1 MSNNLSIIISGP
13 TAVGKTAVA
22 LHLAKKLN
30 YSIISV
36 DSRQIYKGLNVGTA
50 APIGKWQGGKYF
62 VEGVPYHLVDFLS
75 IDEVF
80 DVSRFISMAREIAQK
95 ENNKVIFAGGSGMYF
110 QNYFCGMD
118 NLPKADLIL
127 RARLAREADMYGREY
142 LHKRLQKIDPQSAK
156 EIPYQN
162 IHRLI
167 RALEIYELTGKP
179 ASVLKSGKLNQEIT
193 KDKAHFFYLD
203 MPKEKLCERIVQRTD
218 LIFEPMVLESKTALD
233 LGFKEDAPGLKSLG
247 YPQAISYLKGE
258 ISEEK
263 AKEEIIILTRQY
275 AKRQRTWFNRYQE
288 KQTINC
294 DGKTEEEIAKEIVNS
309 IQL

>member
-1 MSNNLSIIISGP
+1 VSTKLPIIISGP

-22 LHLAKKLN
+22 LHLAQKIN

-50 APIGKWQGGKYF
+50 APLGKWEKGKYL
-62 VEGVPYHLVDFLS
+62 VEGVPYYLVDFLN

-80 DVSRFISMAREIAQK
+80 DVSRFISMASEIVQK
-95 ENNKVIFAGGSGMYF
+95 ENNKVIFVGGSGMYL
-110 QNYFCGMD
+110 QNYFCGLD
-118 NLPKADLIL
+118 NLPKANLIL
-127 RARLAREADMYGREY
+127 RARLAREADMYGREF
-142 LHKRLQKIDPQSAK
+142 LHKRLQEIDPQSAK

-179 ASVLKSGKLNQEIT
+179 PSVLKSGKLKQEIT

-203 MPKEKLCERIVQRTD
+203 MPKEKLLERIIKRTN
-218 LIFEPMVLESKTALD
+218 LIFEPMVLEAKTALKS
-233 LGFKEDAPGLKSLG
+233 GFKEDAPGLKSLG
-247 YPQAISYLKGE
+247 YPQAISFLKGE
-258 ISEEK
+258 ISAEQ
-263 AKEEIIILTRQY
+263 AKEQITVLTRQY
-275 AKRQRTWFNRYQE
+275 AKRQRTWFGRYQE

-294 DGKTEEEIAKEIVNS
+294 DGKTEEDITKEIIS
-309 IQL
+309 LI

>member
-1 MSNNLSIIISGP
+1 MSNLPIIICGP

-22 LHLAKKLN
+22 LHIAKKLN

-50 APIGKWQGGKYF
+50 APLGKWEHGKYL
-62 VEGVPYHLVDFLS
+62 VESVPYYLVDFLP
-75 IDEVF
+75 INEVF
-80 DVSRFISMAREIAQK
+80 DVSRFISMAHEIAER
-95 ENNKVIFAGGSGMYF
+95 ENNKVIFAGGSGMYL

-127 RARLAREADMYGREY
+127 RARLAREADMHGREF
-142 LHKRLQKIDPQSAK
+142 LHKRLQEVDPQSAK
-156 EIPYQN
+156 EIPFQN

-179 ASVLKSGKLNQEIT
+179 ASALKSGKLKQEIS

-203 MPKEKLCERIVQRTD
+203 MPKEQLLERIIKRTD
-218 LIFEPMVLESKTALD
+218 IIFEPMVKEAQNALN
-233 LGFKEDAPGLKSLG
+233 LGFKEVSPGLKSLG
-247 YPQAISYLKGE
+247 YPQAINYLKGE

-263 AKEEIIILTRQY
+263 AKEQITVLTRQY
-275 AKRQRTWFNRYQE
+275 AKRQRTWFGRYQE
-288 KQTINC
+288 KQTISC
-294 DGKTEEEIAKEIVNS
+294 TSRSEEEITSEILKL
-309 IQL
+309 I

>member
-1 MSNNLSIIISGP
+1 MSNNLPIIISGP

-50 APIGKWQGGKYF
+50 APLGKWIKGKYF

-95 ENNKVIFAGGSGMYF
+95 ENNKVIFAGGSGMYL

-179 ASVLKSGKLNQEIT
+179 ASVLKSGKLKQEIT

-203 MPKEKLCERIVQRTD
+203 MPKEKLCERIVRRTD
-218 LIFEPMVLESKTALD
+218 LIFEPMVSEAKQALSE
-233 LGFKEDAPGLKSLG
+233 GHKPDAPGLKSLG

-258 ISEEK
+258 IS
-263 AKEEIIILTRQY
+263 AKEAKEQIIILTRQY
-275 AKRQRTWFNRYQE
+275 AKRQRTWFGRYQE

-294 DGKTEEEIAKEIVNS
+294 DGKTEEEINKEILEILN
-309 IQL
+309 

>member
-1 MSNNLSIIISGP
+1 MSTQKPIIISGP

-22 LHLAKKLN
+22 LLLAKKLN

-50 APIGKWQGGKYF
+50 APLGKWEGEKYL
-62 VEGVPYHLVDFLS
+62 VEGVPYYLVDFLD
-75 IDEVF
+75 IGEVF
-80 DVSRFISMAREIAQK
+80 DVSRFISMAEHIAE
-95 ENNKVIFAGGSGMYF
+95 ENDNKVIFTGGSGMYF

-118 NLPKADLIL
+118 NLPKADLVL
-127 RARLAREADMYGREY
+127 RARLAREADMYGREH
-142 LHKRLQKIDPQSAK
+142 LHKRLQEIDPQSAK

-179 ASVLKSGKLNQEIT
+179 ASVLKSGKLKQEIT

-203 MPKEKLCERIVQRTD
+203 MPKEELLERIIKRTEI
-218 LIFEPMVLESKTALD
+218 IFKPMVKEAETALNA
-233 LGFKEDAPGLKSLG
+233 GYKADAPGLKSLG

-258 ISEEK
+258 ISEKE
-263 AKEEIIILTRQY
+263 AKEQITILTRQY

-294 DGKTEEEIAKEIVNS
+294 AEKTEEEITKEILEILN
-309 IQL
+309 

>member
-1 MSNNLSIIISGP
+1 MSNIPIIISGP

-22 LHLAKKLN
+22 LRLAKKLN

-50 APIGKWQGGKYF
+50 APLGAWKGGKYL
-62 VEGVPYHLVDFLS
+62 VEGIPYYLVDFLP

-80 DVSRFISMAREIAQK
+80 DVSRFISMAREIADK

-127 RARLAREADMYGREY
+127 RARLAREADMHGREF
-142 LHKRLQKIDPQSAK
+142 LHKRLQEIDPESAK
-156 EIPYQN
+156 EIPFQN

-179 ASVLKSGKLNQEIT
+179 ASVLKSGKLKQEIT

-203 MPKEKLCERIVQRTD
+203 MPKEQLLERIALRTEQ
-218 LIFEPMVLESKTALD
+218 IFKPMVKEVQNALN

-258 ISEEK
+258 MSEKK
-263 AKEEIIILTRQY
+263 AKEQIVILTRRY
-275 AKRQRTWFNRYQE
+275 AKRQRTWFGRYQE
-288 KQTINC
+288 KQTISCEN
-294 DGKTEEEIAKEIVNS
+294 KTEENIVKEILS
-309 IQL
+309 ILN

>member
-1 MSNNLSIIISGP
+1 MSKLPIIISGP

-50 APIGKWQGGKYF
+50 APIGTWKGGKYL
-62 VEGVPYHLVDFLS
+62 VEGVPYYLVDFLP
-75 IDEVF
+75 INEVF
-80 DVSRFISMAREIAQK
+80 DVSRFISMAREIAEK
-95 ENNKVIFAGGSGMYF
+95 ENDKVIFTGGSGMYL

-127 RARLAREADMYGREY
+127 RARLAREADMHGREA
-142 LHKRLQKIDPQSAK
+142 LHKRLQEVDPQSAK
-156 EIPYQN
+156 EIPFQN

-179 ASVLKSGKLNQEIT
+179 ASELKSGKLKQEIT

-203 MPKEKLCERIVQRTD
+203 MPKEKLLERIVLRTEQ
-218 LIFEPMVLESKTALD
+218 IFEPMVKEAKDALN
-233 LGFKEDAPGLKSLG
+233 LGFKEVSPGLKSLG

-258 ISEEK
+258 ISKEQ
-263 AKEEIIILTRQY
+263 AKEQITILTRQY
-275 AKRQRTWFNRYQE
+275 AKRQRTWFGRYQE
-288 KQTINC
+288 KQTITC
-294 DGKTEEEIAKEIVNS
+294 GGKTEEDIAKEILKL
-309 IQL
+309 I

>member
-1 MSNNLSIIISGP
+1 MSKQIPIIISGP

-22 LHLAKKLN
+22 LHLAKELN

-50 APIGKWQGGKYF
+50 APLGKWQGGKYL
-62 VEGVPYHLVDFLS
+62 VEGVPYYLVDFLDINES
-75 IDEVF
+75 F
-80 DVSRFISMAREIAQK
+80 DVSRFISMAGEIAQK
-95 ENNKVIFAGGSGMYF
+95 EDNKVIFTGGSGMYL
-110 QNYFCGMD
+110 QNYFCGLD
-118 NLPKADLIL
+118 NLPKADLTL
-127 RARLAREADMYGREY
+127 RARLAREADMYGRDA
-142 LHKRLQKIDPQSAK
+142 LHKRLQEIDPQSAK

-179 ASVLKSGKLNQEIT
+179 ASVLKSGKLKQEIT

-203 MPKEKLCERIVQRTD
+203 MPKEQLLKRIEKRTE
-218 LIFEPMVLESKTALD
+218 LIFEPMVNEAKTALNF
-233 LGFKEDAPGLKSLG
+233 GYKELSPGLKSLG

-258 ISEEK
+258 ISKEE
-263 AKEEIIILTRQY
+263 AKEQIVILTRQY

-288 KQTINC
+288 KQTISC
-294 DGKTEEEIAKEIVNS
+294 AGKTEEKIIKEMVNL
-309 IQL
+309 I

>member
-1 MSNNLSIIISGP
+1 VSTKLPIIISGP

-22 LHLAKKLN
+22 LHLAQKIN

-50 APIGKWQGGKYF
+50 APLGKWENGKYL
-62 VEGVPYHLVDFLS
+62 VEGVPYYLVDFLN

-80 DVSRFISMAREIAQK
+80 DVSRFISMASEIVQK
-95 ENNKVIFAGGSGMYF
+95 ENNKVIFVGGSGMYL
-110 QNYFCGMD
+110 QNYFCGLD
-118 NLPKADLIL
+118 NLPKADLVL
-127 RARLAREADMYGREY
+127 RARLAREADMYGREF
-142 LHKRLQKIDPQSAK
+142 LHKRLQEIDPQSAK

-179 ASVLKSGKLNQEIT
+179 PSVLKSGKLKQEIT

-203 MPKEKLCERIVQRTD
+203 MPKEKLLERIVLRTEQ
-218 LIFEPMVLESKTALD
+218 IFKPMVKEAETALNS
-233 LGFKEDAPGLKSLG
+233 GFTEVSSGLKSLG

-258 ISEEK
+258 ISEEQ
-263 AKEEIIILTRQY
+263 AKEQITILTRQY
-275 AKRQRTWFNRYQE
+275 AKRQRTWFGRYQE

-294 DGKTEEEIAKEIVNS
+294 AGKTEEDITKEILKL
-309 IQL
+309 I

>member
-1 MSNNLSIIISGP
+1 MSNLPIIISGP

-50 APIGKWQGGKYF
+50 APLGTWKGGKYL
-62 VEGVPYHLVDFLS
+62 VEGVPYYLVDFLP
-75 IDEVF
+75 IDETF
-80 DVSRFISMAREIAQK
+80 DVSRFISMAREIADK
-95 ENNKVIFAGGSGMYF
+95 ENNKVIFTGGSGMYF

-127 RARLAREADMYGREY
+127 RARLAREADMYGREH
-142 LHKRLQKIDPQSAK
+142 LHKRLQEVDPQSAK
-156 EIPYQN
+156 EIPFQN

-179 ASVLKSGKLNQEIT
+179 ASVLKSGKLKQEIT
-193 KDKAHFFYLD
+193 KDNAHFFYLD
-203 MPKEKLCERIVQRTD
+203 MPKEQLCERIIKRTG
-218 LIFEPMVLESKTALD
+218 LIFEPMVQEAKTALNS
-233 LGFKEDAPGLKSLG
+233 GFKEFSPGLKSLG

-258 ISEEK
+258 IPAEQ
-263 AKEEIIILTRQY
+263 AKEQITILTRQY
-275 AKRQRTWFNRYQE
+275 AKRQRTWFGRYQE
-288 KQTINC
+288 KQTIFC
-294 DGKTEEEIAKEIVNS
+294 AGKTEEKIITEILGLI
-309 IQL
+309 

>member
-1 MSNNLSIIISGP
+1 MSNLPIIISGP

-36 DSRQIYKGLNVGTA
+36 DSRQIYKGLNIGTA
-50 APIGKWQGGKYF
+50 APLGKWKGEKYL
-62 VEGVPYHLVDFLS
+62 VEGVPYYLVDFLN

-80 DVSRFISMAREIAQK
+80 DVSRFISMAREIA
-95 ENNKVIFAGGSGMYF
+95 ESEDNKVIFTGGSGMYL

-127 RARLAREADMYGREY
+127 RARLAREADMYGRET
-142 LHKRLQKIDPQSAK
+142 LHKRLQEIDPQSAK
-156 EIPYQN
+156 EIPFQN

-179 ASVLKSGKLNQEIT
+179 ASVLKSGKLKQEIT

-203 MPKEKLCERIVQRTD
+203 MPKEQLCERIIKRTD
-218 LIFEPMVLESKTALD
+218 LIFEPMVKEAENALKM
-233 LGFKEDAPGLKSLG
+233 GFKEVSPGLKSLG

-258 ISEEK
+258 ISKEE
-263 AKEEIIILTRQY
+263 AKEQIVILTRQY

-288 KQTINC
+288 KQTISC
-294 DGKTEEEIAKEIVNS
+294 TAKSKEEIVREILN
-309 IQL
+309 LA

>member
-1 MSNNLSIIISGP
+1 MSKQLPIIISGP

-50 APIGKWQGGKYF
+50 APLGKWQGGKYL
-62 VEGVPYHLVDFLS
+62 VEGVPYHLVDFLDINES
-75 IDEVF
+75 F
-80 DVSRFISMAREIAQK
+80 DVSRFISMAGEIAQK
-95 ENNKVIFAGGSGMYF
+95 ENNKVIFTGGSGMYL

-118 NLPKADLIL
+118 NLPKADLTL
-127 RARLAREADMYGREY
+127 RARLAREADMYGRDA
-142 LHKRLQKIDPQSAK
+142 LHKRLQEIDPQSAK

-179 ASVLKSGKLNQEIT
+179 ASVLKSGKLKQEIT

-203 MPKEKLCERIVQRTD
+203 MPKEQLLKRIEKRTE
-218 LIFEPMVLESKTALD
+218 LIFEPMVNEAKTALNC
-233 LGFKEDAPGLKSLG
+233 GYKELSPGLKSLG

-258 ISEEK
+258 I
-263 AKEEIIILTRQY
+263 AKEEAKEQIIILTRQY

-294 DGKTEEEIAKEIVNS
+294 EDKTEEEIAKEILS
-309 IQL
+309 LI

>member
-1 MSNNLSIIISGP
+1 MTEHLPIIISGP

-22 LHLAKKLN
+22 LRLAQKLN

-50 APIGKWQGGKYF
+50 APLGKWENGKYL
-62 VEGVPYHLVDFLS
+62 VEGAPYYLVDFLD

-80 DVSRFISMAREIAQK
+80 DVSRFISMAREIAEK
-95 ENNKVIFAGGSGMYF
+95 ENNKVIFTGGSGMYL

-118 NLPKADLIL
+118 DLPKADLIL
-127 RARLAREADMYGREY
+127 RARLAREADMYGREF
-142 LHKRLQKIDPQSAK
+142 LHKRLQEIDPQSAK

-179 ASVLKSGKLNQEIT
+179 PSVLKSGKLKQEIT

-203 MPKEKLCERIVQRTD
+203 MPKEELLERIIKRTD
-218 LIFEPMVLESKTALD
+218 LIFEPMVLEAKQALSE
-233 LGFKEDAPGLKSLG
+233 GHRSDAPGLKSLG
-247 YPQAISYLKGE
+247 YPQAISFLKNE
-258 ISEEK
+258 ISAEQ
-263 AKEEIIILTRQY
+263 AKEQITILTRQY
-275 AKRQRTWFNRYQE
+275 AKRQRTWFGRYQE

-294 DGKTEEEIAKEIVNS
+294 DGKKEEGITQEILNI
-309 IQL
+309 I

>member
-1 MSNNLSIIISGP
+1 MNNIPIIISGP

-22 LHLAKKLN
+22 LHLAQKLN

-50 APIGKWQGGKYF
+50 APLGKWENGKYL
-62 VEGVPYHLVDFLS
+62 VEGVPYYLVDFLP
-75 IDEVF
+75 INEVF
-80 DVSRFISMAREIAQK
+80 DVSRFISMAREIAES
-95 ENNKVIFAGGSGMYF
+95 ENNKVIFTGGSGMYF

-142 LHKRLQKIDPQSAK
+142 LHKRLQEVDPQSAK
-156 EIPYQN
+156 EIPFQN

-179 ASVLKSGKLNQEIT
+179 ASALKSGKLKQEIT

-203 MPKEKLCERIVQRTD
+203 MPKEQLLKRIVLRTEQ
-218 LIFEPMVLESKTALD
+218 IVEPMVKEAQNAFN
-233 LGFKEDAPGLKSLG
+233 LGFKADAPGLKSLG

-258 ISEEK
+258 ISAK
-263 AKEEIIILTRQY
+263 QAKEQIVILTRQY

-294 DGKTEEEIAKEIVNS
+294 ENKIEEDIVKEILKL
-309 IQL
+309 IYH

>member
-1 MSNNLSIIISGP
+1 MSKQIPIIISGP

-22 LHLAKKLN
+22 LRLAKELN

-50 APIGKWQGGKYF
+50 APLGKWEGEKYL
-62 VEGVPYHLVDFLS
+62 VEGVPYYLVDFLD
-75 IDEVF
+75 IGEVF
-80 DVSRFISMAREIAQK
+80 DVSRVISMAREIAQK
-95 ENNKVIFAGGSGMYF
+95 ENNKVIFTGGSGMYL

-118 NLPKADLIL
+118 NLPKADLTL
-127 RARLAREADMYGREY
+127 RARLAREADMYGRDA
-142 LHKRLQKIDPQSAK
+142 LHKRLQEIDPQSAK

-179 ASVLKSGKLNQEIT
+179 ASVLKSGKLKQEIT
-193 KDKAHFFYLD
+193 KDKAHLFYLD
-203 MPKEKLCERIVQRTD
+203 MPKEQLLKRIEKRTE
-218 LIFEPMVLESKTALD
+218 LIFEPMVNEAKTALNC
-233 LGFKEDAPGLKSLG
+233 GYQEFSPGLKSLG

-258 ISEEK
+258 ISEKE
-263 AKEEIIILTRQY
+263 AKEQITILTRQY

-294 DGKTEEEIAKEIVNS
+294 EDKTEEEITKEILEILN
-309 IQL
+309 

>member
-1 MSNNLSIIISGP
+1 MSNLPIIISGP

-22 LHLAKKLN
+22 LRVAKKLN

-36 DSRQIYKGLNVGTA
+36 DSRQIYKGLNIGTA
-50 APIGKWQGGKYF
+50 APLGKWKGEKYL
-62 VEGVPYHLVDFLS
+62 VEGGPYYLVDFLN

-80 DVSRFISMAREIAQK
+80 DVSRFISMAREIA
-95 ENNKVIFAGGSGMYF
+95 ESEDNKVIFTGGSGMYL

-127 RARLAREADMYGREY
+127 RARLAREADMRGREY
-142 LHKRLQKIDPQSAK
+142 LHKRLQEIDPQSAK
-156 EIPYQN
+156 EIPFQN

-179 ASVLKSGKLNQEIT
+179 ASALKSDKLKQEIT

-203 MPKEKLCERIVQRTD
+203 MPKEQLCERIIKRTD
-218 LIFEPMVLESKTALD
+218 LIFEPMVKEAENALK
-233 LGFKEDAPGLKSLG
+233 LGFKEVSPGLKSLG

-258 ISEEK
+258 ISKEE
-263 AKEEIIILTRQY
+263 AKEQIVILTRQY

-294 DGKTEEEIAKEIVNS
+294 ETKTEADIAKEIFNL
-309 IQL
+309 I

>member
-1 MSNNLSIIISGP
+1 MSTKLPIIISGP

-22 LHLAKKLN
+22 LHLAQKIN

-50 APIGKWQGGKYF
+50 APLGKWEKGKYL
-62 VEGVPYHLVDFLS
+62 VEGVPYYLVDFLN

-80 DVSRFISMAREIAQK
+80 DVSRFISMASEIVQK
-95 ENNKVIFAGGSGMYF
+95 ENNKVIFVGGSGMYL
-110 QNYFCGMD
+110 QNYFCGLD
-118 NLPKADLIL
+118 NLPKANLIL
-127 RARLAREADMYGREY
+127 RARLAREADMYGREF
-142 LHKRLQKIDPQSAK
+142 LHKRLQEIDPQSAK

-179 ASVLKSGKLNQEIT
+179 PSVLKSGKLKQEIT

-203 MPKEKLCERIVQRTD
+203 MPKEKLLERIIKRTN
-218 LIFEPMVLESKTALD
+218 LIFEPMVLEAKTALKS
-233 LGFKEDAPGLKSLG
+233 GFKEDAPGLKSLG
-247 YPQAISYLKGE
+247 YPQAISFLKGE
-258 ISEEK
+258 ISAEQ
-263 AKEEIIILTRQY
+263 AKEQITVLTRQY
-275 AKRQRTWFNRYQE
+275 AKRQRTWFGRYQE

-294 DGKTEEEIAKEIVNS
+294 DGKTEEDITKEIIS
-309 IQL
+309 LI

>member
-1 MSNNLSIIISGP
+1 MSKQLPIIISGP

-22 LHLAKKLN
+22 LRLAKELN

-50 APIGKWQGGKYF
+50 APLGKWVDGKYL
-62 VEGVPYHLVDFLS
+62 VEGVPYYLVDFLG
-75 IDEVF
+75 IDEIF
-80 DVSRFISMAREIAQK
+80 DVSRFISMAREIADN
-95 ENNKVIFAGGSGMYF
+95 ENNKVIFTGGSGMYF

-118 NLPKADLIL
+118 DLPKADLIL

-142 LHKRLQKIDPQSAK
+142 LHKRLQGIDPESAK
-156 EIPYQN
+156 EIPFQN

-167 RALEIYELTGKP
+167 RALEIFELTGKP
-179 ASVLKSGKLNQEIT
+179 ASALKSGKLKQEIT

-203 MPKEKLCERIVQRTD
+203 MPKEKLCERIIKRTD
-218 LIFEPMVLESKTALD
+218 LIFKPMVSEAKTALNM
-233 LGFKEDAPGLKSLG
+233 GFKENAPGLKSLG

-258 ISEEK
+258 ISEDEAK
-263 AKEEIIILTRQY
+263 AQIVILTRQY

-288 KQTINC
+288 KQTISC
-294 DGKTEEEIAKEIVNS
+294 AAKTEEEIAGEILKLIV
-309 IQL
+309 

>member
-1 MSNNLSIIISGP
+1 MSTKLPIIISGP

-22 LHLAKKLN
+22 LHLAQKIN

-50 APIGKWQGGKYF
+50 APLGKWENGKYL
-62 VEGVPYHLVDFLS
+62 VEGVPYYLVDFLN

-80 DVSRFISMAREIAQK
+80 DVSRFISMASEIVQK
-95 ENNKVIFAGGSGMYF
+95 ENNKVIFVGGSGMYL
-110 QNYFCGMD
+110 QNYFCGLD
-118 NLPKADLIL
+118 NLPKADLVL
-127 RARLAREADMYGREY
+127 RARLAREADMYGREF
-142 LHKRLQKIDPQSAK
+142 LHKRLQEIDPQSAK

-179 ASVLKSGKLNQEIT
+179 PSVLKSGKLKQEIT

-203 MPKEKLCERIVQRTD
+203 MPKEKLLERIIKRTN
-218 LIFEPMVLESKTALD
+218 LIFEPMVLEAKTALKS
-233 LGFKEDAPGLKSLG
+233 GFKEDAPGLKSLG
-247 YPQAISYLKGE
+247 YPQAISFLKGE
-258 ISEEK
+258 ISAEQ
-263 AKEEIIILTRQY
+263 AKEQITVLTRQY
-275 AKRQRTWFNRYQE
+275 AKRQRTWFGRYQE

-294 DGKTEEEIAKEIVNS
+294 DGKTEEDITKEIIS
-309 IQL
+309 LI

>member
-1 MSNNLSIIISGP
+1 MSNIPIIISGP

-30 YSIISV
+30 CSIISV
-36 DSRQIYKGLNVGTA
+36 DSRQIYKGLNIGTA
-50 APIGKWQGGKYF
+50 APIGTWKGGKYL
-62 VEGVPYHLVDFLS
+62 VEDVPYHLVDFLP
-75 IDEVF
+75 INEVF
-80 DVSRFISMAREIAQK
+80 DVSRFISMAREIAEE
-95 ENNKVIFAGGSGMYF
+95 ENNKVIFAGGSGMYL

-127 RARLAREADMYGREY
+127 RARLAREADMYGREF

-179 ASVLKSGKLNQEIT
+179 ASELKSGKLKQKIT
-193 KDKAHFFYLD
+193 KDKARFFYLD
-203 MPKEKLCERIVQRTD
+203 MPKEQLLERINKRTEQ
-218 LIFEPMVLESKTALD
+218 IFEPMVKEVKNALN
-233 LGFKEDAPGLKSLG
+233 LGYKEVSPGLKSLG

-258 ISEEK
+258 ISKEQ
-263 AKEEIIILTRQY
+263 AKEQITILTRQY
-275 AKRQRTWFNRYQE
+275 AKRQRTWFSRYQE

-294 DGKTEEEIAKEIVNS
+294 ENKTEEDIAKEILNL
-309 IQL
+309 I

>member
-1 MSNNLSIIISGP
+1 MSNLPLIISGP

-22 LHLAKKLN
+22 LRLAKELN

-50 APIGKWQGGKYF
+50 APIGDWKGGKYL
-62 VEGVPYHLVDFLS
+62 VEGVPYYLVDFLG

-80 DVSRFISMAREIAQK
+80 DVSRFISMAREIAGI

-118 NLPKADLIL
+118 SLPKADLIL
-127 RARLAREADMYGREY
+127 RARLAREADMYGREH
-142 LHKRLQKIDPQSAK
+142 LHKRLQEIDPESAK
-156 EIPYQN
+156 EIPFQN

-179 ASVLKSGKLNQEIT
+179 ASALKSGKLKQEIT

-203 MPKEKLCERIVQRTD
+203 MPKEKLCARIIKRTD
-218 LIFEPMVLESKTALD
+218 LIFEPMVEEAKIALN
-233 LGFKEDAPGLKSLG
+233 LGFKEFSPGLKSLG

-258 ISEEK
+258 ISKEQ
-263 AKEEIIILTRQY
+263 AKEQIVILTRQY

-294 DGKTEEEIAKEIVNS
+294 LGKIEEDISAEILSLI
-309 IQL
+309 

>member
-1 MSNNLSIIISGP
+1 MSNLPIIISGP

-22 LHLAKKLN
+22 LRLAKKLN

-50 APIGKWQGGKYF
+50 APLGIWKGGKYL
-62 VEGVPYHLVDFLS
+62 VEGVPYHLVDFLP
-75 IDEVF
+75 IDETF
-80 DVSRFISMAREIAQK
+80 DVSRFISMAREIADK
-95 ENNKVIFAGGSGMYF
+95 ENNKVIFVGGSGMYL
-110 QNYFCGMD
+110 QNYFCGLD

-127 RARLAREADMYGREY
+127 RARLAREADMYGREE
-142 LHKRLQKIDPQSAK
+142 LHKRLQKIDPESAK
-156 EIPYQN
+156 EIPFQN

-179 ASVLKSGKLNQEIT
+179 ASVLKSGKLKQEIT

-203 MPKEKLCERIVQRTD
+203 MPKEQLLERINKRTEQ
-218 LIFEPMVLESKTALD
+218 IFEPMVKEAKNALNS
-233 LGFKEDAPGLKSLG
+233 GFKEVSPGLKSLG

-258 ISEEK
+258 ISKEQ
-263 AKEEIIILTRQY
+263 AKEQIVILTRQY
-275 AKRQRTWFNRYQE
+275 AKRQRTWFGRYQE

-294 DGKTEEEIAKEIVNS
+294 ENKTEKDITKEILGL
-309 IQL
+309 I

>member
-1 MSNNLSIIISGP
+1 MSKQKPIIISGP

-22 LHLAKKLN
+22 LILAKKLN
-30 YSIISV
+30 YAIISV

-50 APIGKWQGGKYF
+50 APLGTWQGEKYL
-62 VEGVPYHLVDFLS
+62 VGNVPYYLVDFVN
-75 IDEVF
+75 IDESF
-80 DVSRFISMAREIAQK
+80 DVSRFISMASEITKK
-95 ENNKVIFAGGSGMYF
+95 EGNKVIFVGGSGMYL

-118 NLPKADLIL
+118 NLPKADLVL

-142 LHKRLQKIDPQSAK
+142 LHKRLQEIDPQSAK

-179 ASVLKSGKLNQEIT
+179 ASVLKSGKLKQEIS

-203 MPKEKLCERIVQRTD
+203 MPKEKLLERIIKRTD
-218 LIFEPMVLESKTALD
+218 LIFEPMVQEAKTALNA
-233 LGFKEDAPGLKSLG
+233 GYKADAPGLRSLG

-258 ISEEK
+258 IS
-263 AKEEIIILTRQY
+263 AKEAKEQITILTRQY

-294 DGKTEEEIAKEIVNS
+294 DGKTEEEITQKILNL
-309 IQL
+309 I

>member
-1 MSNNLSIIISGP
+1 MSKHLPIIISGP

-22 LHLAKKLN
+22 LLLAKKLG
-30 YSIISV
+30 YSIISL

-50 APIGKWQGGKYF
+50 APLGKWENGKYL
-62 VEGVPYHLVDFLS
+62 VEGVPYYLVDFLPV
-75 IDEVF
+75 DEVF
-80 DVSRFISMAREIAQK
+80 DVSRFISMAREISER
-95 ENNKVIFAGGSGMYF
+95 ENNKVIFTGGSGMYL

-142 LHKRLQKIDPQSAK
+142 LHKRLQEIDPQSAK

-179 ASVLKSGKLNQEIT
+179 ASVLKSGKLKQEIT

-203 MPKEKLCERIVQRTD
+203 MPKEQLLERIIKRTN
-218 LIFEPMVLESKTALD
+218 LIFEPMVLEAKQALSK
-233 LGFKEDAPGLKSLG
+233 GHKPDAPGLKSLG
-247 YPQAISYLKGE
+247 YPQAISFLKNE
-258 ISEEK
+258 ISEEQ
-263 AKEEIIILTRQY
+263 AKEQITILTRQY
-275 AKRQRTWFNRYQE
+275 AKRQRTWFGRYQE

-294 DGKTEEEIAKEIVNS
+294 AGKTEEDIVKEILYL
-309 IQL
+309 I

>member
-1 MSNNLSIIISGP
+1 MSKQLPIIISGP

-22 LHLAKKLN
+22 LRLAKELN

-50 APIGKWQGGKYF
+50 APLGKWENGKYL
-62 VEGVPYHLVDFLS
+62 VEGVPYYLVDFLP
-75 IDEVF
+75 IDKVF
-80 DVSRFISMAREIAQK
+80 DVSRFISMAREISEK
-95 ENNKVIFAGGSGMYF
+95 ENNKVIFAGGSGMYL

-118 NLPKADLIL
+118 NLPKADLVL
-127 RARLAREADMYGREY
+127 RARLAREADAYGREH
-142 LHKRLQKIDPQSAK
+142 LHKRLQEVDPESAK
-156 EIPYQN
+156 EIPFQN

-179 ASVLKSGKLNQEIT
+179 ASALKSGKLKQEIS

-203 MPKEKLCERIVQRTD
+203 MPKEQLCKRIVKRTD
-218 LIFEPMVLESKTALD
+218 LIFEPMVKEAKTALNS
-233 LGFKEDAPGLKSLG
+233 GFKEFSPGLKSLG

-258 ISEEK
+258 ISAK
-263 AKEEIIILTRQY
+263 QAKEQIVILTRQY

-294 DGKTEEEIAKEIVNS
+294 EDKTEADIAKEIFNL
-309 IQL
+309 I

>member
-1 MSNNLSIIISGP
+1 VSTKLPIIISGP

-22 LHLAKKLN
+22 LHLAQKIN

-50 APIGKWQGGKYF
+50 APLGKWENGKYL
-62 VEGVPYHLVDFLS
+62 VEGVPYYLVDFLN

-80 DVSRFISMAREIAQK
+80 DVSRFISMASEIVQK
-95 ENNKVIFAGGSGMYF
+95 ENNKVIFVGGSGMYL
-110 QNYFCGMD
+110 QNYFCGLD
-118 NLPKADLIL
+118 NLPKADLVL
-127 RARLAREADMYGREY
+127 RARLAREADMYGREF
-142 LHKRLQKIDPQSAK
+142 LHKRLQEIDPQSAK

-179 ASVLKSGKLNQEIT
+179 PSVLKSGKLKQEIT

-203 MPKEKLCERIVQRTD
+203 MPKEKLLERIIKRTN
-218 LIFEPMVLESKTALD
+218 LIFEPMVLEAKTALKS
-233 LGFKEDAPGLKSLG
+233 GFKEDAPGLKSLG
-247 YPQAISYLKGE
+247 YPQAISFLKGE
-258 ISEEK
+258 ISAEQ
-263 AKEEIIILTRQY
+263 AKEQITVLTRQY
-275 AKRQRTWFNRYQE
+275 AKRQRTWFGRYQE

-294 DGKTEEEIAKEIVNS
+294 DGKTEEDITKEIIS
-309 IQL
+309 LI

>member
-1 MSNNLSIIISGP
+1 MSNLPLIISGP

-22 LHLAKKLN
+22 LRLAKELN

-50 APIGKWQGGKYF
+50 APLGKWIKGKYL
-62 VEGVPYHLVDFLS
+62 VDGIPYYLVDFLS

-80 DVSRFISMAREIAQK
+80 DVSRFITMAREISEI

-142 LHKRLQKIDPQSAK
+142 LHKRLQEIDPESAK
-156 EIPYQN
+156 EIPFQN

-167 RALEIYELTGKP
+167 RAVEIYELTGKP
-179 ASVLKSGKLNQEIT
+179 ASALKSGKLKQEIS

-203 MPKEKLCERIVQRTD
+203 MPKEKLCERIIKRTEQM
-218 LIFEPMVLESKTALD
+218 FEPMVKEAENALN
-233 LGFKEDAPGLKSLG
+233 LGFKEFSAGLKSLG

-258 ISEEK
+258 ISKEQ
-263 AKEEIIILTRQY
+263 AKEQIIILTRQY

-294 DGKTEEEIAKEIVNS
+294 DCKTEEEISKEILS
-309 IQL
+309 LT

>member
-1 MSNNLSIIISGP
+1 MSNLPIIISGP

-22 LHLAKKLN
+22 LQLAKKLN

-50 APIGKWQGGKYF
+50 APLGNWKGGKYL
-62 VEGVPYHLVDFLS
+62 VEGIPYHLVDFLG
-75 IDEVF
+75 INEVF
-80 DVSRFISMAREIAQK
+80 DVSRFISIAREIAVS
-95 ENNKVIFAGGSGMYF
+95 EDNKVIFVGGSGMYL

-127 RARLAREADMYGREY
+127 RARLAREADMHGREF
-142 LHKRLQKIDPQSAK
+142 LHKRLQEVDPQSAK
-156 EIPYQN
+156 EIPFQN

-179 ASVLKSGKLNQEIT
+179 ASILKSGKLKQEIT

-203 MPKEKLCERIVQRTD
+203 MPKEQLLERIIKRTEI
-218 LIFEPMVLESKTALD
+218 IFEPMVKEAKTAINE
-233 LGFKEDAPGLKSLG
+233 GFKEDAPGLKSLG
-247 YPQAISYLKGE
+247 YPQAISFLKGE
-258 ISEEK
+258 ISKEQ
-263 AKEEIIILTRQY
+263 AKEQITILTRQY
-275 AKRQRTWFNRYQE
+275 AKRQRTWFGRYQE

-294 DGKTEEEIAKEIVNS
+294 DGKTEEEVATNILNFI
-309 IQL
+309 

>member
-1 MSNNLSIIISGP
+1 MSNIPIIISGP

-50 APIGKWQGGKYF
+50 APLGTWKGGKYL
-62 VEGVPYHLVDFLS
+62 VEGVPYHLVDFLP
-75 IDEVF
+75 INEVF
-80 DVSRFISMAREIAQK
+80 DVSRFISMAREIANK
-95 ENNKVIFAGGSGMYF
+95 ENNKVIFTGGSGMYF

-127 RARLAREADMYGREY
+127 RARLAREADMHGREA
-142 LHKRLQKIDPQSAK
+142 LHKRLQEVDPQSAK

-179 ASVLKSGKLNQEIT
+179 ASELKSGKLKQEIT

-203 MPKEKLCERIVQRTD
+203 MPKGQLLERIIKRTYI
-218 LIFEPMVLESKTALD
+218 IFEPMVKEAKNALN
-233 LGFKEDAPGLKSLG
+233 LGFKEFSPGLKSLG
-247 YPQAISYLKGE
+247 YPQIISCLKGE
-258 ISEEK
+258 ISKEQ
-263 AKEEIIILTRQY
+263 AKEQITILTRQY
-275 AKRQRTWFNRYQE
+275 AKRQRTWFGRYQE

-294 DGKTEEEIAKEIVNS
+294 DGKAEKDIAKEILNL
-309 IQL
+309 I

>member
-1 MSNNLSIIISGP
+1 MSNIPIIISGP

-22 LHLAKKLN
+22 LRLAKELN

-50 APIGKWQGGKYF
+50 APLGEWKGGKYL
-62 VEGVPYHLVDFLS
+62 VEGVPYYLVDFLS

-80 DVSRFISMAREIAQK
+80 DVSRFISMAREIAK
-95 ENNKVIFAGGSGMYF
+95 SENNKVIFAGGSGMYF

-127 RARLAREADMYGREY
+127 RARLAREADMYGREH
-142 LHKRLQKIDPQSAK
+142 LHKRLQEVDPESAK
-156 EIPYQN
+156 EIPFQN

-179 ASVLKSGKLNQEIT
+179 ASALRSGKLKQEIS
-193 KDKAHFFYLD
+193 KDKAYFFYLD
-203 MPKEKLCERIVQRTD
+203 MPKEQLCERIIKRTD
-218 LIFEPMVLESKTALD
+218 LIFEPMASEAKTALN
-233 LGFKEDAPGLKSLG
+233 LGFKEFSPGLKSLG

-258 ISEEK
+258 ISKEQ
-263 AKEEIIILTRQY
+263 AKEQIVILTRQY
-275 AKRQRTWFNRYQE
+275 AKRQRTWFGRYQE
-288 KQTINC
+288 KQTISC
-294 DGKTEEEIAKEIVNS
+294 DGKTEDNITKEILNL
-309 IQL
+309 I

>member
-1 MSNNLSIIISGP
+1 MSKQKPIIISGP

-22 LHLAKKLN
+22 LLLAKKLN
-30 YSIISV
+30 YAIISV

-50 APIGKWQGGKYF
+50 APLGKWVSSRYL
-62 VEGVPYHLVDFLS
+62 VDGVPYYLVDFLS
-75 IDEVF
+75 IDESF
-80 DVSRFISMAREIAQK
+80 DVSRFISMAGEIAQK
-95 ENNKVIFAGGSGMYF
+95 ENNKIIFTGGSGMYF
-110 QNYFCGMD
+110 QNYFCGLD

-127 RARLAREADMYGREY
+127 RARLAREADMYGREH

-179 ASVLKSGKLNQEIT
+179 ASVLKSGKLKQEIT

-203 MPKEKLCERIVQRTD
+203 MPKEELLERITKRTEI
-218 LIFEPMVLESKTALD
+218 IFEPMVKEAETALNA
-233 LGFKEDAPGLKSLG
+233 GYKADAPGLKSLG
-247 YPQAISYLKGE
+247 YPQAISCLKGE
-258 ISEEK
+258 IS
-263 AKEEIIILTRQY
+263 AKEAKEQITILTRQY

-294 DGKTEEEIAKEIVNS
+294 DGKTEEEINKEILEILN
-309 IQL
+309 

>member
-1 MSNNLSIIISGP
+1 MSNLPIIISGP

-22 LHLAKKLN
+22 LHLAKELN

-50 APIGKWQGGKYF
+50 APLGVWKDGKYL
-62 VEGVPYHLVDFLS
+62 VEGVPYYLVDFLP

-80 DVSRFISMAREIAQK
+80 DVSRFISMAREIAEK
-95 ENNKVIFAGGSGMYF
+95 ENNKVIFTGGSGMYL

-127 RARLAREADMYGREY
+127 RARLAREADMHGREF
-142 LHKRLQKIDPQSAK
+142 LHKRLQEIDPQSAK
-156 EIPYQN
+156 EIPFQN

-179 ASVLKSGKLNQEIT
+179 ASVLKSGKLKQEIT

-203 MPKEKLCERIVQRTD
+203 MPKEKLSERIVLRTEQ
-218 LIFEPMVLESKTALD
+218 IFEPMVLEAKTAIKE
-233 LGFKEDAPGLKSLG
+233 GFNPDAPGLKSLG

-263 AKEEIIILTRQY
+263 AKEQITILTRQY
-275 AKRQRTWFNRYQE
+275 AKRQRTWFGRYQE
-288 KQTINC
+288 KQTISCEN
-294 DGKTEEEIAKEIVNS
+294 KTEENITREILNLI
-309 IQL
+309 

>member
-1 MSNNLSIIISGP
+1 MSTQKPIIISGP

-22 LHLAKKLN
+22 LMLAKKLK

-50 APIGKWQGGKYF
+50 APLGQWQGGKYL
-62 VEGVPYHLVDFLS
+62 VEGVPYYLIDFLN
-75 IDEVF
+75 IDESF
-80 DVSRFISMAREIAQK
+80 DVSRFIAMAGEIAQK

-118 NLPKADLIL
+118 NLPKADLVL
-127 RARLAREADMYGREY
+127 RARLARESDMYGREH
-142 LHKRLQKIDPQSAK
+142 LHKRLQEIDPQSAK

-179 ASVLKSGKLNQEIT
+179 ASILKSGKLKQEIS

-203 MPKEKLCERIVQRTD
+203 MPKETLLERIIKRTD
-218 LIFEPMVLESKTALD
+218 LIFDPMLQEAKTALNS
-233 LGFKEDAPGLKSLG
+233 GHKADAPGLKSLG
-247 YPQAISYLKGE
+247 YPQAISYLQGE
-258 ISEEK
+258 ISKEE
-263 AKEEIIILTRQY
+263 AKEQITILTRQY

-294 DGKTEEEIAKEIVNS
+294 AGKTEANIVKEILIS
-309 IQL
+309 L

>member
-1 MSNNLSIIISGP
+1 MSNNLPLIISGP

-50 APIGKWQGGKYF
+50 APFGKWQGGKYL
-62 VEGVPYHLVDFLS
+62 VEGVPYYLVDFLS

-80 DVSRFISMAREIAQK
+80 DVSRFIYMAREIAQK

-142 LHKRLQKIDPQSAK
+142 LHKRLQEIDPQSAK

-179 ASVLKSGKLNQEIT
+179 ASVLKSGKLKQEIT

-203 MPKEKLCERIVQRTD
+203 MPKEKLCERIIKRTD

-233 LGFKEDAPGLKSLG
+233 FGFKEDAPGLKSLG

-258 ISEEK
+258 LSEEK

-294 DGKTEEEIAKEIVNS
+294 DGKTEEEIAKEILS
-309 IQL
+309 IM